1 MAGKH
6 IGSNFDDFLE
16 EEGLLAEAQAVAIA
30 RVFAWELKAYIA
42 KENQSKTAIARSLET
57 SRSAVDR
64 ILDPENTSINLTTM
78 AKLAEVMGKKLQ
90 ISLV

>member
-1 MAGKH
+1 MVNKH
-6 IGSNFDDFLE
+6 IGSSFDDFLE
-16 EEGLLAEAQAVAIA
+16 EEELLAEVQAVAIA
-30 RVFAWELKAYIA
+30 RVFAWELKSYIA
-42 KENQSKTAIARSLET
+42 KEKQSKSAIARSLET

-78 AKLAEVMGKKLQ
+78 TKMAEVMGKKLQ

>member
-1 MAGKH
+1 MTNKH

-16 EEGLLAEAQAVAIA
+16 EEGLLAKAQAVAIA
-30 RVFAWELKAYIA
+30 RVFAWELEAYIA

-64 ILDPENTSINLTTM
+64 ILDPENTSISLTTM

-90 ISLV
+90 ITLV

>member
-1 MAGKH
+1 MADKH

-16 EEGLLAEAQAVAIA
+16 DEGLLAEAQAVAVA
-30 RVFAWELKAYIA
+30 RVFAWELEAYIA
-42 KENQSKTAIARSLET
+42 KENQSKTAVARSLET

-64 ILDPENTSINLTTM
+64 ILDPDNTSINLTTM
-78 AKLAEVMGKKLQ
+78 AKMAELMGKKLQ